1 HELRTPLNAII
12 GYSELIREDAT
23 DENNEQLAADADAV
37 VRSARHLLELI
48 NDILDLSKIE
58 SGRLKLSLED
68 FDVAAMLRD
77 VVTVA
82 QPLVERQGNVL
93 RLTIDREPV
102 SMYSDQTK
110 IRQCIF
116 NLVSNAAKFTENGTI
131 DLSLRHE
138 DLGAL
143 SCLVFEVQDSGIG
156 MSPAELAKLFD
167 AFSQIDSE
175 LGRRHTGSGL
185 GLTITRRLARKLGGD
200 IQVHSEVGAGTA
212 FMIRLPVRYQR
223 ASESTTWG
231 RSLAAAIEKSSSSLR
246 IGDLQR

>member
-1 HELRTPLNAII
+1 MTALVRTALRVPDLDVPWRQVDYCVVDVETTGLDLRHDTLVSF
-12 GYSELIREDAT
+12 GSVL
-23 DENNEQLAADADAV
+23 
-37 VRSARHLLELI
+37 VRS
-48 NDILDLSKIE
+48 
-58 SGRLKLSLED
+58 GRI
-68 FDVAAMLRD
+68 
-77 VVTVA
+77 
-82 QPLVERQGNVL
+82 VL
-93 RLTIDREPV
+93 RSRVDIDIRPDRRIGV
-102 SMYSDQTK
+102 SAMT
-110 IRQCIF
+110 
-116 NLVSNAAKFTENGTI
+116 VHG
-131 DLSLRHE
+131 LRHE